1 MITAVMPTYGRADVA
16 FDRGEGAY
24 LFDTAGR
31 RYLDFTT
38 GIAVVCLG
46 HCHPHLVEE
55 IRRQA
60 GELMHCSNLFN
71 IPGQERL
78 ADRLV
83 QNTFADTVFFGNS
96 GAEANECAIKMVR
109 RYHFTEGK
117 PERYRII
124 TYSDAFHGRTL
135 ATIAATGQEKILA
148 GFGPKVDGFDHV
160 PFGDVQATADAITEE
175 TGAIMIEPVQGEGG
189 INLLPDGVLEE
200 LRGLCDQRGLL
211 MVLDEVQS
219 GMGRTG
225 KLLAHEW
232 TGAAPDIATLGKG
245 IGGGFPLGACLATAK
260 AAVGM
265 VPGTHGS
272 TYGGNPMAVAAGNA
286 VLDVM
291 LEDGFM
297 AHVLAMGDK
306 LTQRLQA
313 LREGNDSGIE
323 EVRGKGL
330 MIGIK
335 FHATNMD
342 VVNALRDAGVLTVP
356 AGDNIVRLLPPL
368 TIDDS
373 HVDEAMAAIESV
385 AASLGSAS

>member
-189 INLLPDGVLEE
+189 INLLPDGVLEA

-211 MVLDEVQS
+211 LVLDEVQC

-330 MIGIK
+330 IIGIT

>member
-211 MVLDEVQS
+211 LVLDEVQC

-297 AHVLAMGDK
+297 QHVLAMGDK